1 MPEESSFDRKKQISS
16 TITMETVSR
25 VDYYVEEE
33 KRSFSAMVEIL
44 LNEALDKRDG
54 IKLSKSKS
62 NKPVKK

>member
-1 MPEESSFDRKKQISS
+1 MTDIMDRKKQISS

-25 VDYYVEEE
+25 IDYYVDYE

-54 IKLSKSKS
+54 VKSKPSKS
-62 NKPVKK
+62 PKK